1 MSKISVIIPVYN
13 VEKYIEQCIN
23 SLLNQTLKDCEFI
36 FVNDGSKDSSKEII
50 EKYKA
55 LDDRI
60 ILINQENQGVSIARN
75 NGLKVAKGEYL
86 GFVDADD
93 YIEPDM
99 YETLYNA
106 AIEDCC
112 DVVLSNWKHE
122 ISGNFITKNY
132 KFPKNTLLDRTFINN
147 IILPYFL
154 EEEDLNTACNKL
166 YKNQIIKE
174 NNIQFPERVALGED
188 GVFNMRVFCNAKSL
202 KYIDYAGYYY
212 REVEGSATRNLLNK
226 DYFKRALE
234 VYKTDLKTICNI
246 NIDYKTE
253 DKLKSMK
260 LITSVISYIY
270 IYFTSK
276 DISLRYKYRYV
287 NNMIKNKDVQSAL
300 DIYITE
306 RYGKLSRYEK
316 FVVNMIRREST
327 TGLYLASTYSK
338 FRNKK

>member
-1 MSKISVIIPVYN
+1 MPKISVIIPVYN
-13 VEKYIEQCIN
+13 VEKYLEQCIN

-36 FVNDGSKDSSKEII
+36 FVNDGSRDNSKEII

-75 NGLKVAKGEYL
+75 NGLNVAKGEYV

-93 YIEPDM
+93 YIKPDM

-106 AIEDCC
+106 TIEENY

-122 ISGNFITKNY
+122 ISGKFITKDY
-132 KFPKNTLLDRTFINN
+132 KFPKNTLLDKTFIND

-154 EEEDLNTACNKL
+154 EEENLNTVCNKL
-166 YKNQIIKE
+166 YKNSIVKE
-174 NNIQFPERVALGED
+174 NKIQFPERVALGED
-188 GVFNMRVFCNAKSL
+188 GVFNMRIFCRAESL

-212 REVEGSATRNLLNK
+212 REVDGSATRNILNK

-234 VYKTDLKTICNI
+234 VYKTDLKTICDI
-246 NIDYKTE
+246 NIDLKKEY
-253 DKLKSMK
+253 KLKSIK
-260 LITSVISYIY
+260 LINSVMSYIY
-270 IYFTSK
+270 IYFTSQ
-276 DISLRYKYRYV
+276 DLNLRYKYRYV

-316 FVVNMIRREST
+316 FIVNMIRREST
-327 TGLYLASTYSK
+327 IGLYLASTYSK

>member
-1 MSKISVIIPVYN
+1 MPKISVIIPVYN
-13 VEKYIEQCIN
+13 VEKYLEQCIN

-55 LDDRI
+55 LDNRI

-75 NGLKVAKGEYL
+75 NGLNVAKGEYI

-93 YIEPDM
+93 YIEEDM

-106 AIEDCC
+106 TIEDNC

-132 KFPKNTLLDRTFINN
+132 RFPKNTLLDRTFINN

-154 EEEDLNTACNKL
+154 EEDNLNTVCNKL
-166 YKNQIIKE
+166 YKNLIIKE

-188 GVFNMRVFCNAKSL
+188 GVFNMRVFCRAMSL

-234 VYKTDLKTICNI
+234 VYKTDFKTICDI
-246 NIDYKTE
+246 DIDYKTE
-253 DKLKSMK
+253 YKLKSIK

-270 IYFTSK
+270 VYFTSN
-276 DISLRYKYRYV
+276 DLSLRYKYRYIS
-287 NNMIKNKDVQSAL
+287 NMIKNKDVQSAL
-300 DIYITE
+300 LIYMTE
-306 RYGKLSRYEK
+306 KYEKLGRYEK
-316 FVVNMIRREST
+316 FIVNMIKRKST
-327 TGLYLASTYSK
+327 IGLHIATTYSRL
-338 FRNKK
+338 RNK